1 MRRLASP
8 GGVTA
13 SAPSG
18 AIDRVAVVGS
28 IVGLASLLPGWF
40 TLRSS
45 RVASGSGVSLW
56 EGAGWPVMAGLL
68 LVWLVC
74 LAASVY
80 GHGRLKT
87 AVLAGAANL
96 AIVAALLVAGWASG
110 KLLEGQSEIARVSLS
125 AGFWLTL
132 VAAYMVIHAARQ
144 RLTVRGFRRNLVALA
159 GPLVLVVLFAGG
171 WFDETSIVKEFSGYE
186 ERFLQELRQHIVLFA
201 SSVAVGTVLGVAL
214 GILATRSRRAERPI
228 FFITNITQT
237 IPSLALFGLLIVPLS
252 ELSFAFPFLRDLGIR
267 GVGMT
272 PAMIALVIYSLL
284 PIARNT
290 FVGLKQVDPAAIDA
304 GLGMGMSRRQ
314 VFRKVEAPLAAP
326 VVLEGV
332 RIAAVQAVGLAA
344 VAAFIGAGGLG
355 WFILRGAGQQAVDLI
370 LVGALPI
377 VVLALLVDGVMRGIV
392 RLATPRG
399 VLRGAA

>member
-8 GGVTA
+8 GGVSA
-13 SAPSG
+13 SVPEG
-18 AIDRVAVVGS
+18 RLDRVAVVGAV
-28 IVGLASLLPGWF
+28 VGLASLIPGWF
-40 TLRSS
+40 SLRPN
-45 RVASGSGVSLW
+45 RIASGSDVSLW
-56 EGAGWPVMAGLL
+56 DGAGWPVMAALL
-68 LVWLVC
+68 LLWLVC
-74 LAASVY
+74 LAVGVY
-80 GHGRLKT
+80 GRGRFKA
-87 AVLAGAANL
+87 AVLAAAANL
-96 AIVAALLVAGWASG
+96 VIVSALLVAGWASG
-110 KLLEGQSEIARVSLS
+110 RILDGQSDIARVSLS

-132 VAAYMVIHAARQ
+132 IAAYIVIHAARQ
-144 RLTVRGFRRNLVALA
+144 RLADWGFRRNLVALV
-159 GPLVLVVLFAGG
+159 GPVVLVVLLAGG
-171 WFDETSIVKEFSGYE
+171 WLDETSILREFAGYE
-186 ERFLQELRQHIVLFA
+186 DRFLQELRQHIVLFA
-201 SSVAVGTVLGVAL
+201 GSVGVGTVLGVAL
-214 GILATRSRRAERPI
+214 GIWASRSRRAERPI
-228 FFITNITQT
+228 FFVTNITQT

-252 ELSFAFPFLRDLGIR
+252 ELSFAFPWLRDLGIR

-272 PAMIALVIYSLL
+272 PAMIALVVYSLL

-290 FVGLKQVDPAAIDA
+290 FVGLRQVDPAAIDA

-314 VFRKVEAPLAAP
+314 VFRKIEAPLAAP

-377 VVLALLVDGVMRGIV
+377 VVLALVVDGAMRGVI

>member
-8 GGVTA
+8 GGAST

-18 AIDRVAVVGS
+18 AFDRVAVAGS
-28 IVGLASLLPGWF
+28 VIGLVSLIPGWF
-40 TLRSS
+40 NLRPS
-45 RVASGSGVSLW
+45 RIANGSDVSLW
-56 EGAGWPVMAGLL
+56 DGAGWPITAALL
-68 LVWLVC
+68 LLWLVC
-74 LAASVY
+74 LAAGIY
-80 GHGRLKT
+80 GRGRLKA
-87 AVLAGAANL
+87 AVLGGGANL
-96 AIVAALLVAGWASG
+96 VVVAALLIAGWASG
-110 KLLEGQSEIARVSLS
+110 RLLEGQSETARVSLG

-132 VAAYMVIHAARQ
+132 AAAYVVIHASRQ
-144 RLTVRGFRRNLVALA
+144 RLAGWGFRRNVVALV
-159 GPLVLVVLFAGG
+159 GPVVLVVLFAGG
-171 WFDETSIVKEFSGYE
+171 WLNETSIVREFSGRE
-186 ERFLQELRQHIVLFA
+186 DRFLQELRQHVVLFA
-201 SSVAVGTVLGVAL
+201 GSVAVGTLLGIAL
-214 GILATRSRRAERPI
+214 GIWATRSRRAERPI

-237 IPSLALFGLLIVPLS
+237 IPSLARFGLLIAPLS
-252 ELSFAFPFLRDLGIR
+252 ELSFAFPFLRELGIR

-272 PAMIALVIYSLL
+272 PAMIALVVYSLL

-290 FVGLKQVDPAAIDA
+290 FVGLRQVDPAAVDA
-304 GLGMGMSRRQ
+304 GLGLGMSRRQ
-314 VFRKVEAPLAAP
+314 VFRKIEAPLAAP

-377 VVLALLVDGVMRGIV
+377 VVLALVVDGAMRGVI

>member
-8 GGVTA
+8 GGVSA
-13 SAPSG
+13 SVPEG
-18 AIDRVAVVGS
+18 ALDRVAVVGVV
-28 IVGLASLLPGWF
+28 VGLASLIPGWF
-40 TLRSS
+40 SLRPN
-45 RVASGSGVSLW
+45 RIASGSDIPLW
-56 EGAGWPVMAGLL
+56 DGAGWPVMAALL
-68 LVWLVC
+68 LLWLVC

-80 GHGRLKT
+80 GRGRFKA
-87 AVLAGAANL
+87 AVLAVGANL
-96 AIVAALLVAGWASG
+96 IIVSALLVAGWASG
-110 KLLEGQSEIARVSLS
+110 RILDGQSDIARVSLS

-132 VAAYMVIHAARQ
+132 IAAYIVIHAARQ
-144 RLTVRGFRRNLVALA
+144 RLADWGFRRNLVALV
-159 GPLVLVVLFAGG
+159 GPVVLVVLFAGG
-171 WFDETSIVKEFSGYE
+171 WLDETSILREFAGYE
-186 ERFLQELRQHIVLFA
+186 DRFLQELRQHIVLFA
-201 SSVAVGTVLGVAL
+201 GSVGVGTVLGVAL
-214 GILATRSRRAERPI
+214 GIWASRSRRAERPI
-228 FFITNITQT
+228 FFVTNITQT
-237 IPSLALFGLLIVPLS
+237 IPSLALFGLLMVPLS
-252 ELSFAFPFLRDLGIR
+252 ELSFAFPWLRDLGIR

-272 PAMIALVIYSLL
+272 PAMIALVVYSLL

-290 FVGLKQVDPAAIDA
+290 FVGLRQVDPAAMDA

-314 VFRKVEAPLAAP
+314 VFRNIEAPLAAP

-377 VVLALLVDGVMRGIV
+377 VVLALVVDGAMRGVI

>member
-8 GGVTA
+8 GGITA
-13 SAPSG
+13 SVPEG
-18 AIDRVAVVGS
+18 TLDRVAVVGS
-28 IVGLASLLPGWF
+28 IVGLASLIPGWF

-45 RVASGSGVSLW
+45 RVASGSDVSLW
-56 EGAGWPVMAGLL
+56 DGAGWPVMAAL
-68 LVWLVC
+68 LVLWLVC
-74 LAASVY
+74 LTASVY
-80 GHGRLKT
+80 GRGRFKT
-87 AVLAGAANL
+87 VVLGAAANL
-96 AIVAALLVAGWASG
+96 VIVAALLVAGWASG
-110 KLLEGQSEIARVSLS
+110 KLLEGQSDIARASLG

-132 VAAYMVIHAARQ
+132 VAAYVVIHAARQ
-144 RLTVRGFRRNLVALA
+144 RLAEWGFRRNVMALV
-159 GPLVLVVLFAGG
+159 GPVVLVVLFTGG
-171 WFDETSIVKEFSGYE
+171 WFDETSILREFSGHE

-201 SSVAVGTVLGVAL
+201 GSVAVGTVLGIGL
-214 GILATRSRRAERPI
+214 GIWATRSRRAERPI

-237 IPSLALFGLLIVPLS
+237 IPSLALFGLLIAPLS

-272 PAMIALVIYSLL
+272 PAMIALVVYSLL

-290 FVGLKQVDPAAIDA
+290 FVGLRQVDPAVIDA

-314 VFRKVEAPLAAP
+314 VFRKIEAPLAAP

-355 WFILRGAGQQAVDLI
+355 WFILRGAGQQTVDLI
-370 LVGALPI
+370 LIGALPI
-377 VVLALLVDGVMRGIV
+377 VVLALLVDGAMRGVV